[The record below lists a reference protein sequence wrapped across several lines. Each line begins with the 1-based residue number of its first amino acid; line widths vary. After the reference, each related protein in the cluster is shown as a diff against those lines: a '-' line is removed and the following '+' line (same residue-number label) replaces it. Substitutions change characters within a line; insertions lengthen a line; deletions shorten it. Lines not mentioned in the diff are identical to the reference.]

1 MSSKELVFLLKE
13 AVREF
18 FVDNCPQLAAAISF
32 FLLFSLFPLALAI
45 ISVTGFILQSPPTQ
59 AEVIAGIG
67 NLLPISGD
75 FITNTIKGVAN
86 ARGTI
91 GVVATVGLVLG
102 GMSVFYAVSRSLNAA
117 WGIRQ
122 LRPFFRERL
131 VDFCM
136 MVGAGLL
143 LLISIL
149 LTAGLKV
156 IGQADLPA
164 WGSMFLTNVL
174 FWHCLVFLISA
185 VLTFVVFLFLYR
197 FVPNT
202 RVRWS
207 DVWAGALAA
216 ALCFEITKFAFVW
229 FVGNL
234 GDYNLIY
241 GPIGALIAL
250 LMWTYVSAVIF
261 LFCAKLTSVYAR
273 QRGHPPSVLV

>member
-1 MSSKELVFLLKE
+1 MCPNELMSFMKE
-13 AVREF
+13 AVKEF
-18 FVDNCPQLAAAISF
+18 FIDNCTQLAAAVSF
-32 FLLFSLFPLALAI
+32 FLLFSLFPLALVA
-45 ISVTGFILQSPPTQ
+45 ISVTGFILQSPATQ
-59 AEVIAGIG
+59 LAVIAGIG
-67 NLLPISGD
+67 NLLPVSGD
-75 FITNTIKGVAN
+75 FITNTMKGVAD

-91 GVVATVGLVLG
+91 GIVAIIGLLVGGL
-102 GMSVFYAVSRSLNAA
+102 SVFYSVSKALNAA

-122 LRPFFRERL
+122 PRTFLRERL

-143 LLISIL
+143 LLISIS
-149 LTAGLKV
+149 LTAGFSV
-156 IGQADLPA
+156 VGQLNFPA

-202 RVRWS
+202 PVRWR
-207 DVWAGALAA
+207 DIWGGALAA
-216 ALCFEITKFAFVW
+216 AICFEATKFFFLW
-229 FVGNL
+229 FVGNF
-234 GDYNLIY
+234 GRYNLIY